1 MPDRVGHDTLNMDF
15 YFKGQSPFYEIW
27 YGKFNL
33 APNEAFWFRYTLL
46 HGKTKEA
53 ALWAIYFGPQNIIAQ
68 KKVFDLS
75 ELKLSSSA
83 LELPLGFLSDS
94 ALEGFLP
101 RIQWRLTYQNKNGTF
116 DPVPSLFKYL
126 HLTKTL
132 VHTPLLDGSF
142 SGDMVIDDQRRSFQN
157 IPGMIG
163 HVWGKKQALE
173 WTWAHCNS
181 FDQKGVIFEGLSAR
195 IPLLKW
201 PSPPLTSLYL
211 KYEGT
216 EVLFNTPLDLL
227 KSHSS
232 FGYTF
237 WNFKA
242 HSHNIT
248 LTGKVKSL
256 PQKIAV
262 ITYTDTDD
270 SHLYCHNSKL
280 ADLELTI
287 FEHNTHTPKI
297 FKSDGTTA
305 LEWVTRQNFQGQ
317 KYL

>member
-1 MPDRVGHDTLNMDF
+1 MNS
-15 YFKGQSPFYEIW
+15 YFKGQCPFYEIW
-27 YGKFNL
+27 YGKLNI

-46 HGKTKEA
+46 NGKTKES
-53 ALWAIYFGPQNIIAQ
+53 ALWAIYFGPQKIIAQ
-68 KKVFDLS
+68 KKVFELS
-75 ELKLSSSA
+75 QLELTSSRLS
-83 LELPLGFLSDS
+83 LPLGFLSDTS
-94 ALEGFLP
+94 LEGSLP
-101 RIQWRLTYQNKNGTF
+101 HIQWRLNYQNKNGTF
-116 DPVPSLFKYL
+116 DPVPLLFKRL

-132 VHTPLLDGSF
+132 VQTPLLDGTF
-142 SGDMVIDDQRRSFQN
+142 SGDIVVEDQRRSFQN

-163 HVWGKKQALE
+163 HVWGTRQALE

-181 FDQKGVIFEGLSAR
+181 FDQKEVVFEGLSAR

-211 KYEGT
+211 KYEGK
-216 EVLFNTPLDLL
+216 EVLFNTALDLL
-227 KSHSS
+227 KSQSS

-242 HSHNIT
+242 QSKEIT
-248 LTGKVKSL
+248 LSGKVKSL

-262 ITYTDTDD
+262 VTYTDTDD

-280 ADLELTI
+280 ADLELTV
-287 FEHNTHTPKI
+287 FEHKTQAQKI
-297 FKSDGTTA
+297 FKSKATTA
-305 LEWVTRQNFQGQ
+305 LEWVTRKNFQGQ

>member
-1 MPDRVGHDTLNMDF
+1 MNPH
-15 YFKGQSPFYEIW
+15 FKGQSPFYEIW
-27 YGKFNL
+27 YGKLNI

-46 HGKTKEA
+46 NGKTKEA
-53 ALWAIYFGPQNIIAQ
+53 ALWAIYFGPQKIIAQ

-75 ELKLSSSA
+75 QLGLTSCRVS
-83 LELPLGFLSDS
+83 LPLGFLSDT
-94 ALEGFLP
+94 ALEGSLP
-101 RIQWRLTYQNKNGTF
+101 HIQWKLTYQNTHGGPTF
-116 DPVPSLFKYL
+116 DPVPSLFKRL

-132 VHTPLLDGSF
+132 VHTPLLDGVF
-142 SGDMVIDDQRRSFQN
+142 SGDIVAEDQRRSFQN
-157 IPGMIG
+157 APGMIG
-163 HVWGKKQALE
+163 HVWGTRQALE

-181 FDQKGVIFEGLSAR
+181 FDQKEVLFEGLSAR

-211 KYEGT
+211 KYEGK
-216 EVLFNTPLDLL
+216 EYIFNTALDLL

-242 HSHNIT
+242 HSKEIM
-248 LTGKVKSL
+248 LSGKVKSL

-262 ITYTDTDD
+262 VTYTDTDD

-280 ADLELTI
+280 SDLELRV
-287 FEHNTHTPKI
+287 FEHKTQTQKI
-297 FKSDGTTA
+297 FKSQGTTA
-305 LEWVTRQNFQGQ
+305 LEWVTRQNFKGQ